1 MIQARAA
8 IVGQPRQFTFPV
20 PMFTKLQKSYGDKMD
35 VAEQITC
42 YQMVHQPSVI
52 LLDHLV
58 PNKLVHAVL
67 NMVIVEVLQL
77 IVNVPTALTIEQVI
91 SQIFTF
97 PHI

>member
-1 MIQARAA
+1 
-8 IVGQPRQFTFPV
+8 
-20 PMFTKLQKSYGDKMD
+20 MFTKLQKSNGDKID

-42 YQMVHQPSVI
+42 CQMVHQPSVI

-97 PHI
+97 THI